1 MRLGKGSEFTVYF
14 RLTTSKPLISTDFT
28 SCKYKAWD
36 TFLDLLHSP
45 FVAGTLID
53 STCQFWKVDHCT
65 GDRMNCQ
72 LFEPISYRQG
82 FGLVMLVP
90 GLLACAGFMW
100 ISNILTKNS
109 FQKQNHDKLL
119 SWAVQGLELPRTLK
133 QFRPRVL
140 LFISRN
146 FGCAHFCDI
155 RVCSKMKLIQAVSVY
170 FWVFV
175 VCKQNGESILRYSFF
190 VRAKLRSLMF
200 VPCIGAIYNFFHVF
214 SWNCSVER
222 ELYPSELT
230 VDERLNVPSTVDAS
244 AVVTLK
250 MNCFSTVSIFVATF
264 GLVDGSYSFVRHF
277 S

>member
-1 MRLGKGSEFTVYF
+1 MSILEGWPLYRRPYELPTFRAHQLSSRLWTCDVSSWFTCLCWLYVDIKHSDEKLIPETKS
-14 RLTTSKPLISTDFT
+14 RQTSILS
-28 SCKYKAWD
+28 
-36 TFLDLLHSP
+36 
-45 FVAGTLID
+45 
-53 STCQFWKVDHCT
+53 CT
-65 GDRMNCQ
+65 GVGT
-72 LFEPISYRQG
+72 S
-82 FGLVMLVP
+82 
-90 GLLACAGFMW
+90 
-100 ISNILTKNS
+100 
-109 FQKQNHDKLL
+109 
-119 SWAVQGLELPRTLK
+119 RTRLK
-133 QFRPRVL
+133 KFRPRVL